1 MTEQHIGK
9 LRVIPLG
16 GLGEIGKN
24 MMALEYGD
32 DIIIIDCGVQFPE
45 EGMPGVDLI
54 IPDVSY
60 LVERA
65 DRIRGILITHGHED
79 HIGAL
84 PLILPQ
90 IPTEVFAPRLAHGLI
105 SAKLKE
111 RRATREFTS
120 TPIDPGIPYQFGEHF
135 AARWFRV
142 CHSIP
147 DAMGIALSTP
157 LGTVIHTGDFKID
170 HTPVDGKT
178 IDLTALAGYGAEGVL
193 LLLSDSTYAEV
204 PGYTPSERVVG
215 EALDRAIAEAPGRVL
230 VATFASLV
238 SRVQQVVDAA
248 ERHGRKVS
256 IVGRSMVE
264 TVKVAS
270 ELEYLRLPPGILLPL
285 NTTRNL
291 PPEQVVL
298 MTTGSQGEPT
308 SALVRIAN
316 EDHRDVSIMAG
327 DTVVISATPIPGNEL
342 PVSRTID
349 NLLRQGARVL
359 YDRIATVHVHGHA
372 SQEELKLVL
381 NLVKPRYFVPVHGE
395 YRHLNAHAQLA
406 WDLGVGRDGIFVLE
420 DGDVLELSKDGASTG
435 ERIKAGPIYVDGIS
449 RRDSKSNVLTQ
460 RRSLSKDGVVV
471 VVLTVDQHS
480 LVPAGEPLTV
490 ASGFMDDGE
499 TGALFEEMGI
509 HIVSELWSNGGPP
522 SSPDDIKAK
531 VRETARNFIANAT
544 RRSPMI
550 IPVVTEV

>member
-1 MTEQHIGK
+1 MNDQVSEK

-24 MMALEYGD
+24 MMALEYAD
-32 DIIIIDCGVQFPE
+32 EIIIIDCGVQFPE
-45 EGMPGVDLI
+45 EGMLGVDLI

-60 LVERA
+60 LMERV
-65 DRIRGILITHGHED
+65 DRIRGILVTHGHED

-84 PLILPQ
+84 PFILPQ
-90 IPTEVFAPRLAHGLI
+90 IPTQVFAPRLAHGLI

-120 TPIDPGIPYQFGEHF
+120 TPIDPGIPYQFGQHF

-147 DAMGIALSTP
+147 DAMGIAISTP

-170 HTPVDGKT
+170 HTPVDGRT
-178 IDLTALAGYGAEGVL
+178 FDLTALASYGEDGVL

-215 EALDRAIAEAPGRVL
+215 EALDRAIREAPGRVL

-256 IVGRSMVE
+256 IVGRSMVD
-264 TVKVAS
+264 TVNVAS
-270 ELEYLRLPPGILLPL
+270 ELGYLRLPPGILLPL
-285 NTTRNL
+285 NATRKL
-291 PPEQVVL
+291 PPDQVVL

-381 NLVKPRYFVPVHGE
+381 SLVKPRYFVPVHGE

-406 WDLGVGRDGIFVLE
+406 WDLGTAKEGIFVLE
-420 DGDVLELSKDGASTG
+420 DGDVLELSADGPSTG
-435 ERIKAGPIYVDGIS
+435 ERVKAGPIFVDGLS
-449 RRDSKSNVLTQ
+449 RRDTRSKVLTQ
-460 RRSLSKDGVVV
+460 RRSLSRDGVVV
-471 VVLTVDQHS
+471 VVVPLDRNS
-480 LVPAGEPLTV
+480 RAPAGDPLTV
-490 ASGFMDDGE
+490 ASGFMEDGE
-499 TGALFEEMGI
+499 TDSLFQELGAHL
-509 HIVSELWSNGGPP
+509 VSELSLNGGPP
-522 SSPDDIKAK
+522 PSEDEIKAK
-531 VRETARNFIANAT
+531 VRETARSFIGNVT